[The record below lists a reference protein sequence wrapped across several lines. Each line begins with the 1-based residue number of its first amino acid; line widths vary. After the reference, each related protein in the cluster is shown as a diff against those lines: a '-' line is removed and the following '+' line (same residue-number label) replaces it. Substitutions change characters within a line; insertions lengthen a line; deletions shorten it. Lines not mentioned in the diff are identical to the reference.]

1 MSVVL
6 YNTAHE
12 LIQRLISYIT
22 LQGVENCY
30 GRAST
35 EPVLNL
41 PLHFKK
47 PSHLLIT
54 TVLFI
59 E

>member
-30 GRAST
+30 ELMDVHPR
-35 EPVLNL
+35 NQ
-41 PLHFKK
+41 F
-47 PSHLLIT
+47 
-54 TVLFI
+54 
-59 E
+59 